1 VNVNYN
7 IIILQPTSPLRKINT
22 IKNFAKICSLKKF
35 NYALTVSRIDHNIS
49 IENKNKKFKI
59 LANKNKRRRQDR
71 LGFVFEN
78 GLLYF
83 VNKNSFLKNKKI
95 YSSDWNY
102 IETDLYESIDINS
115 PKDLKIA
122 KLTYKKI

>member
-1 VNVNYN
+1 MTIKRPKKFSLDKSLTEDSLYHSILNFRELLNINYN

-22 IKNFAKICSLKKF
+22 IKNFVKICTLKKF
-35 NYALTVSRIDHNIS
+35 KHALTVTRIDHNIS

-71 LGFVFEN
+71 LGFIFEN

-83 VNKNSFLKNKKI
+83 VNKNSF
-95 YSSDWNY
+95 
-102 IETDLYESIDINS
+102 
-115 PKDLKIA
+115 
-122 KLTYKKI
+122 